1 MEPQLGDLYDMMQY
15 HGHEMDMFFNANY
28 NVNEKLSFF
37 AEFSYLK
44 SNEVMDHIDIDLSQV
59 NNQSFTHVLFDPM
72 ALEYLG
78 EYSRLDIEQII
89 EKYGVRYSL
98 NDNWYVSGTL
108 YHYKYDDNHPYILDG
123 TGEIVGFIG
132 GVGYKF

>member
-1 MEPQLGDLYDMMQY
+1 MMQY
-15 HGHEMDMFFNANY
+15 HGHEFDGFFNVTY

-37 AEFSYLK
+37 ADFSYLK
-44 SNEVMDHIDIDLSQV
+44 SNEVMDHINIDLSQV
-59 NNQSFTHVLFDPM
+59 GYQHFTTVQFDPM
-72 ALEYLG
+72 PFEYLG

-98 NDNWYVSGTL
+98 NDNWYVTGTL
-108 YHYKYDDNHPYILDG
+108 YHYKYDDNHPYIIDG
-123 TGEIVGFIG
+123 TGEIVGFVG